1 MKLLLSSEIK
11 PYIPLSFDEDKRVT
25 IDKKENKLK
34 EDYIKKGY
42 EEGFNKG
49 YKEGY
54 EKGYNEGFKKGYDE
68 GYSKSQGE
76 IKEKSEELFKT
87 TQFFK
92 ELIRELSIFKE
103 RQIESFLPQILNFAI
118 KIAEKIVAIKVSL
131 DKEVVLSIVKETIKS
146 IPFSEEKVIIKLN
159 PEDYNFISEKINE
172 LGIDSKKLQLEPS
185 SEITK
190 GGCIIETQSNHIVST
205 VEQRFKEIENALYS
219 VLSKQS

>member
-1 MKLLLSSEIK
+1 MLSNEIK
-11 PYIPLSFDEDKRVT
+11 PYILLSFDEDKRVI
-25 IDKKENKLK
+25 IDKEENKLK

-54 EKGYNEGFKKGYDE
+54 ENGYNEGFKKGYEE
-68 GYSKSQGE
+68 GYGKSQGE
-76 IKEKSEELFKT
+76 IKQKSEELSKT

-103 RQIESFLPQILNFAI
+103 KQIESFLPQILNFAI
-118 KIAEKIVAIKVSL
+118 KIAEKIVAVKISL
-131 DKEVVLSIVKETIKS
+131 DKEVVLSIIKETIKS
-146 IPFSEEKVIIKLN
+146 IPFSEERVIIKLN
-159 PEDYNFISEKINE
+159 PEDYNFISEKVNE

-205 VEQRFKEIENALYS
+205 VEQRFKEIESALYS
-219 VLSKQS
+219 VFSKQS

>member
-1 MKLLLSSEIK
+1 MLSNEIK

-42 EEGFNKG
+42 EEGFSKG

-146 IPFSEEKVIIKLN
+146 IPFSEERVIIKLN

-190 GGCIIETQSNHIVST
+190 GGCIVETQSNHIVST

>member
-1 MKLLLSSEIK
+1 MLSSEIK

>member
-1 MKLLLSSEIK
+1 MLSNEIK
-11 PYIPLSFDEDKRVT
+11 PYILLSFDEDKRVI
-25 IDKKENKLK
+25 IDKEENKLK

-54 EKGYNEGFKKGYDE
+54 ENGYNEGFKKGYEE
-68 GYSKSQGE
+68 GYGKSQGE
-76 IKEKSEELFKT
+76 IKQKSEELSKT

-103 RQIESFLPQILNFAI
+103 KQIESFLPQILNFAI
-118 KIAEKIVAIKVSL
+118 KIAEKIVAVKISL
-131 DKEVVLSIVKETIKS
+131 DKEVVLSIIKETIKS
-146 IPFSEEKVIIKLN
+146 IPFSEERVIIKLN
-159 PEDYNFISEKINE
+159 PEDYNFISEKVNK

-205 VEQRFKEIENALYS
+205 VEQRFKEIESALYS
-219 VLSKQS
+219 VFSKQS